1 VLDVSRPTNNRQH
14 VPARPL
20 RSRITTDGIDR
31 APHRAFM
38 RGMGLDDAA
47 MARPFIGIVTT
58 AGETTP
64 CNGTLAEQAAHAHA
78 GVVSAGGT
86 PRAFTT
92 ISVSD
97 GISMNHQGMKCSLVS
112 REVIADSIELV
123 MRGHAYDGL
132 IGFGGCDKN
141 LPGIMMAMVRCNVPS
156 VFMFGGATLTGTFR
170 GKPVSVLNT
179 YEAAG
184 AVMTGAMPAGELD
197 ALERAAVPTLGA
209 CPGQFTANTMGMVSE
224 ILGLAPLG
232 SSMVPAVYEERAALS
247 TSTGHRVMQILKDGG
262 PLPRDLVTRASLQ
275 NACAIVA
282 ATGGSTNAALH
293 IPAIAHEAGIRF
305 TLDDVA
311 AVFERTP
318 LIGNLRPA
326 GAYHAQDV
334 HAVGGVPMIAKAL
347 IASGHLDGATLTLS
361 GETLAAACA
370 GAPAPDG
377 AVIRDPAKPLS
388 PTGGVVVLKG
398 NLAPDGALIKV
409 AGLRSLV
416 HEGPARVFES
426 EEQCMAVIRT
436 RAYRAGDVLVIRNE
450 GPKGG
455 PGMREMLGPTALIYG
470 QGMGEQVA
478 LITDGRFSGATRG
491 MCVGYVSPEAA
502 AGGPIALI
510 RDGDHVRIDCVAR
523 RLDCLVEA
531 AELERR
537 RATWRPRVRE
547 VPLAGALEK
556 YAAFVGSAHLGAV
569 THSGNLRWEFEE
581 PERG

>member
-1 VLDVSRPTNNRQH
+1 
-14 VPARPL
+14 
-20 RSRITTDGIDR
+20 
-31 APHRAFM
+31 M
-38 RGMGLDDAA
+38 RGMGLDDEAI
-47 MARPFIGIVTT
+47 ARPFIGVVST

-78 GVVSAGGT
+78 GVAAAGGT

-123 MRGHAYDGL
+123 VRAHAYDGL
-132 IGFGGCDKN
+132 VGFGGCDKN

-156 VFMFGGATLTGTFR
+156 VFVFGGATLTGNFG
-170 GKPVSVLNT
+170 GKPVSVLT
-179 YEAAG
+179 VYEAAG
-184 AVMTGAMPAGELD
+184 AVMTGAMPAAELD
-197 ALERAAVPTLGA
+197 ALERAAMPTLGA
-209 CPGQFTANTMGMVSE
+209 CPGQFTANTMGMVAE

-232 SSMVPAVYEERAALS
+232 SSMIPAVDQARAAVATRAGAL
-247 TSTGHRVMQILKDGG
+247 VMQILKDGG
-262 PLPRDLVTRASLQ
+262 PLPRDLVTHASLD

-293 IPAIAHEAGIRF
+293 LPAIAHEAGIRF

-318 LIGNLRPA
+318 LIGNLQPG
-326 GAYHAQDV
+326 GAYYAQDV
-334 HAVGGVPMIAKAL
+334 HRVGGVPMIAKAL
-347 IASGHLDGATLTLS
+347 IASGHLDGGTPTVS
-361 GETLAAACA
+361 GQTLAQGCA
-370 GAPAPDG
+370 DAPDPDG
-377 AVIRDPAKPLS
+377 AVIRAPADALS
-388 PTGGVVVLKG
+388 PSGGVVVLKG
-398 NLAPDGALIKV
+398 NLAPDGALIKI
-409 AGLRSLV
+409 AGLHTLV
-416 HEGPARVFES
+416 HEGPARVFEN
-426 EEQCMAVIRT
+426 EEACMAVIRA
-436 RAYRAGDVLVIRNE
+436 RAYAAGDVLVIRNE

-470 QGMGEQVA
+470 QGMGERVA

-510 RDGDHVRIDCVAR
+510 RDGDRIRVDGLER
-523 RLDCLVEA
+523 RLDCLVDA
-531 AELERR
+531 AELARR
-537 RATWRPRVRE
+537 RAEWQPRPRR

-556 YAAFVGSAHLGAV
+556 YAAQVGSAHLGAV
-569 THSGNLRWEFEE
+569 THSGNLQWEVEE
-581 PERG
+581 PAGE

>member
-1 VLDVSRPTNNRQH
+1 
-14 VPARPL
+14 
-20 RSRITTDGIDR
+20 
-31 APHRAFM
+31 M
-38 RGMGLDDAA
+38 RGMGLDDDA

-64 CNGTLAEQAAHAHA
+64 CNGNLGEQAAHAHA
-78 GVVSAGGT
+78 GVTAAGGT
-86 PRAFTT
+86 PRSFTT

-123 MRGHAYDGL
+123 VRGHAYDGL
-132 IGFGGCDKN
+132 VGFGGCDKN

-156 VFMFGGATLTGTFR
+156 VFVFGGATLTGTLR
-170 GKPVSVLNT
+170 GRPVSVLDT

-184 AVMTGAMPAGELD
+184 AVMTGDMTVAELD
-197 ALERAAVPTLGA
+197 ALERASVPTFGA
-209 CPGQFTANTMGMVSE
+209 CPGQFTANTMGMVAE
-224 ILGLAPLG
+224 ILGLSPSG
-232 SSMVPAVYEERAALS
+232 SSMIPAVYEERAVVATRAGQL
-247 TSTGHRVMQILKDGG
+247 VMRILKDGG
-262 PLPRDLVTRASLQ
+262 PLPRDLITRASLE

-326 GAYHAQDV
+326 GAHHAQDV
-334 HAVGGVPMIAKAL
+334 YRVGGVPMIAKAL
-347 IASGHLDGATLTLS
+347 IAGGHLDGGTLTVS
-361 GETLAAACA
+361 GETLAKVCA
-370 GAPAPDG
+370 RAPDPDG
-377 AVIRDPAKPLS
+377 DVIRTLADPIS

-398 NLAPDGALIKV
+398 NLAPDGALIKI

-426 EEQCMAVIRT
+426 EEQCMAVIRA
-436 RAYRAGDVLVIRNE
+436 RAYAAGDVLVIRNE

-455 PGMREMLGPTALIYG
+455 PGMREMLGPTAVIYG
-470 QGMGEQVA
+470 QGMGERVA

-510 RDGDHVRIDCVAR
+510 RDGDRIRIDGAAR
-523 RLDCLVEA
+523 RLDCLVDA

-537 RATWRPRVRE
+537 RASWKPGARRA
-547 VPLAGALEK
+547 PLAGALEK
-556 YAAFVGSAHLGAV
+556 YAAQVGSAHLGAV
-569 THSGNLRWEFEE
+569 THSGDLQWEVEK
-581 PERG
+581 PEAAE

>member
-1 VLDVSRPTNNRQH
+1 ML
-14 VPARPL
+14 
-20 RSRITTDGIDR
+20 
-31 APHRAFM
+31 
-38 RGMGLDDAA
+38 
-47 MARPFIGIVTT
+47 
-58 AGETTP
+58 
-64 CNGTLAEQAAHAHA
+64 
-78 GVVSAGGT
+78 SAGGT

-141 LPGIMMAMVRCNVPS
+141 LPGIMMAMVRCNAPS
-156 VFMFGGATLTGTFR
+156 VFIFGGATLTGTLH
-170 GKPVSVLNT
+170 GKPISILT
-179 YEAAG
+179 AYEAAG
-184 AVMTGAMPAGELD
+184 GVMTGAVAAEELD
-197 ALERAAVPTLGA
+197 ALERAAMPTLGA

-224 ILGLAPLG
+224 VLGLAPLG
-232 SSMVPAVYEERAALS
+232 SSMIPAVYEERAALARS
-247 TSTGHRVMQILKDGG
+247 AGELVMRVLKDGG
-262 PLPRDLVTRASLQ
+262 PLPRDLVTRASLE

-305 TLDDVA
+305 TFDDVA

-318 LIGNLRPA
+318 LIGNLRP
-326 GAYHAQDV
+326 GGEYHAQDV
-334 HAVGGVPMIAKAL
+334 HAAGGVPMIAKAL
-347 IASGHLDGATLTLS
+347 IASGHLDGTTLTAGGATL
-361 GETLAAACA
+361 EQACA
-370 GAPAPDG
+370 RAPLPDG
-377 AVIRDPAKPLS
+377 AVIRSPADPISL
-388 PTGGVVVLKG
+388 TGGLVVLKG
-398 NLAPDGALIKV
+398 NLAPDGALIKI

-426 EEQCMAVIRT
+426 EEACMAVIRG
-436 RAYRAGDVLVIRNE
+436 RRYSAGDVLVIRNE

-491 MCVGYVSPEAA
+491 LCVGYLSPEAA
-502 AGGPIALI
+502 AGGPIALV
-510 RDGDHVRIDCVAR
+510 RDGDRMRVDAAAR
-523 RLDCLVEA
+523 RLDVLLDD
-531 AELERR
+531 AELSRR
-537 RATWRPRVRE
+537 RAAWKPHPRH

-556 YAAFVGSAHLGAV
+556 YAAQVGSAHTGAV
-569 THSGNLRWEFEE
+569 THSGNARWDVEQPAAE
-581 PERG
+581 

>member
-1 VLDVSRPTNNRQH
+1 MSRKGLRTL
-14 VPARPL
+14 PL

-38 RGMGLDDAA
+38 RGMGLDDDAI
-47 MARPFIGIVTT
+47 ARPFIGVVTT

-78 GVVSAGGT
+78 GVLSAGGT

-123 MRGHAYDGL
+123 VRGHAYDGL
-132 IGFGGCDKN
+132 VGFGGCDKN

-156 VFMFGGATLTGTFR
+156 VFVFGGATLTGSFR
-170 GKPVSVLNT
+170 GKPVSVLTT

-184 AVMTGAMPAGELD
+184 AVMTGAMPASELD
-197 ALERAAVPTLGA
+197 ALERAAVPTFGA

-232 SSMVPAVYEERAALS
+232 SSMIPAVYEERAALA
-247 TSTGHRVMQILKDGG
+247 TRAGHLVMAILKDGG
-262 PLPRDLVTRASLQ
+262 PLPRDLVTKTSLD

-293 IPAIAHEAGIRF
+293 IPAIAHEAGILF

-318 LIGNLRPA
+318 LIGNLRP
-326 GAYHAQDV
+326 GGDYHAQDV
-334 HAVGGVPMIAKAL
+334 YRVGGVPMIAKAL

-361 GETLAAACA
+361 GETLEQACA
-370 GAPAPDG
+370 GAPDPDG
-377 AVIRDPAKPLS
+377 AVIRSPADPLS

-398 NLAPDGALIKV
+398 NLAPDGALIKI

-426 EEQCMAVIRT
+426 EEECMAVIRART
-436 RAYRAGDVLVIRNE
+436 YAAGDVLVIRNE

-455 PGMREMLGPTALIYG
+455 PGMREMLGPTAVIYG
-470 QGMGEQVA
+470 QGMGERVA

-510 RDGDHVRIDCVAR
+510 RDGDRVRIDGLAR
-523 RLDCLVEA
+523 RLDWLVDA
-531 AELERR
+531 AEFERR
-537 RATWRPRVRE
+537 RAAWKPRVRN

-556 YAAFVGSAHLGAV
+556 YAAQVGSAHLGAV
-569 THSGNLRWEFEE
+569 THSGNLLWEYEA
-581 PERG
+581 PERS